1 MSSMRFS
8 LVCFAPLLAIAAG
21 CPSDDSDEDTGAD
34 DSSSGDPTNATM
46 TDPTS
51 SPTSNTD
58 PTDDDSDDEDPD
70 TTPTDAEATVD
81 DSEDDGALCGN
92 GEIEGN
98 EECDCGGLGCSAEDL
113 GNKGCL
119 DVVDPTLPG
128 AITGGILKCNP
139 ASCRFDTSECTYC
152 GDEEINGNEN
162 CEPEEDID
170 QTCVSLGAGAA
181 GEVVCDSACQIDT
194 SGCTDCAFL
203 FDFELATCPDGF
215 SDQVLDGE
223 ASASSW
229 ACGEPTVY
237 AQGPG
242 VDAPGVFGTNLS
254 GPYNANE
261 ISALVSS
268 EIDTSICRDA
278 GLEMTL
284 RHWHNTEEDDADL
297 PIDGGIVQASED
309 GVSWTTLVPTDGDL
323 YTTSPI
329 TATYPPVSGAQ
340 GFSAEDKNKSW
351 STSTF
356 DLSAYTGSETLQ
368 LRFVFGSNGTNQ
380 LGGWY
385 IDYVHILG
393 TGS

>member
-1 MSSMRFS
+1 MNSMRFS
-8 LVCFAPLLAIAAG
+8 LVCIASLLAITTG
-21 CPSDDSDEDTGAD
+21 CTDDEPADDDGDDS
-34 DSSSGDPTNATM
+34 SSSGDPTADDDTM
-46 TDPTS
+46 T
-51 SPTSNTD
+51 SPTSLTD
-58 PTDDDSDDEDPD
+58 PSDDESDDEDPD
-70 TTPTDAEATVD
+70 SSPTEATVD
-81 DSEDDGALCGN
+81 DTSEDDGAMCGN

-98 EECDCGGLGCSAEDL
+98 EDCDCGGLGCSAEDL

-128 AITGGILKCNP
+128 AITGGTLKCNP
-139 ASCRFDTSECTYC
+139 ASCRFDTTECTYC
-152 GDEEINGNEN
+152 GDDLINGNEN
-162 CEPEEDID
+162 CEPEEDIE
-170 QTCVSLGAGAA
+170 QTCVSLGAGSA
-181 GEVVCDSACQIDT
+181 GEVSCDSACQIDT

-278 GLEMTL
+278 GLQMEL

-309 GVSWTTLVPTDGDL
+309 GVTWTTISPIEGDL
-323 YTTSPI
+323 YTTNPI
-329 TATYPPVSGAQ
+329 TATYPPVSGAI

-356 DLSAYTGSETLQ
+356 NLSAYAGSETLQ
-368 LRFVFGSNGTNQ
+368 LRFVFGSNATTQ

-393 TGS
+393 SGG